1 MSCDQV
7 YFGLFLENFL
17 EYVGGIFKG
26 ILLRNDDPVEKMM
39 LEMFI
44 DVKLVSII
52 FYMYTTFALWA

>member
-1 MSCDQV
+1 M
-7 YFGLFLENFL
+7 
-17 EYVGGIFKG
+17 EYVGGSFSG

-52 FYMYTTFALWA
+52 FYVYKIFVF